1 MDFRLTD
8 EQQMLS
14 ETVSDL
20 LGEVC
25 TGADLRRLLA
35 SGQARDAARWQQI
48 VEMGLPGLMAPEAVG
63 GTALGPVEMAVVAM
77 AAGHAALPEPLV
89 DHAGVAV
96 PLLAEAGWAELAR
109 AAAGE
114 TIAVAHPAAALVAD
128 ADEAGWLVL
137 ADGDDLH
144 VVPRADVRLV
154 RAESI
159 DPFRRLFR
167 VAWEPTPATLL
178 ARGPGLWEAAKDRG
192 ALFAAAQLV
201 GLAQRAFDLSVAY
214 VSEREQFG
222 KPIGSF
228 QAVKHHLAT
237 AQVKVEFARPVV
249 LAAAALLAE
258 GSALAPVRIS
268 HAKLAATAAA
278 EIATHAAVQVHG
290 AMGYSWEV
298 DVHFVLKRA
307 LALGQ
312 AWGTPAW
319 HRARVAEHVLAGP
332 LGPDQTFA
340 MPTEAALE
348 PA

>member
-14 ETVSDL
+14 DTVSELFGDT
-20 LGEVC
+20 C
-25 TGADLRRLLA
+25 SGADLRRLLA
-35 SGQARDAARWQQI
+35 SGAARDGVRWQQI
-48 VEMGLPGLMAPEAVG
+48 VEMGLPGLMAPEVAG
-63 GTALGPVEMAVVAM
+63 GSGLGPVEMTLVAI
-77 AAGHAALPEPLV
+77 AAGYAALPEPLV

-96 PLLAEAGWAELAR
+96 PLLA
-109 AAAGE
+109 AAGSLDD
-114 TIAVAHPAAALVAD
+114 AVAGPTVAVGHPSAALVAD
-128 ADEAGWLVL
+128 ADEAAWLLL
-137 ADGDDLH
+137 ADGDDIH
-144 VVPRADVRLV
+144 RVPRDVVELSRV
-154 RAESI
+154 ESI

-167 VAWEPTPATLL
+167 VGWKPTASTVL
-178 ARGPGLWEAAKDRG
+178 AAGRGAELWAAAHDHG
-192 ALFAAAQLV
+192 ALFAAAQLL
-201 GLAQRAFDLSVAY
+201 GLAQRAIDLSVAY
-214 VSEREQFG
+214 ASEREQFG

-258 GSALAPVRIS
+258 GSPFAPARIS

-278 EIATHAAVQVHG
+278 DIATHAAVQVHG

-312 AWGTPAW
+312 AWGPPPF
-319 HRARVAEHVLAGP
+319 HRARVAEHVLRCP
-332 LGPDQTFA
+332 LGPDQTFPI
-340 MPTEAALE
+340 MTEAALE
-348 PA
+348 AA

>member
-1 MDFRLTD
+1 MDFRLSD
-8 EQQMLS
+8 EQQMLFD
-14 ETVSDL
+14 TVSAL
-20 LGEVC
+20 FAECC

-35 SGQARDAARWQQI
+35 EGKPRDEARWARI
-48 VEMGLPGLMAPEAVG
+48 VEMGLLEVMAPEMG
-63 GTALGPVEMAVVAM
+63 LGPVEMALVAL

-96 PLLAEAGWAELAR
+96 PLLA
-109 AAAGE
+109 AAGVALPE
-114 TIAVAHPAAALVAD
+114 GTVAVGAPLVAD
-128 ADEAGWLVL
+128 ADTADALLL
-137 ADGDDLH
+137 ADGDAIHL
-144 VVPRADVRLV
+144 VPRAEVQLERV
-154 RAESI
+154 ESV

-167 VAWEPTPATLL
+167 VHWQPGAPI
-178 ARGPGLWEAAKDRG
+178 ARDAALWAAAQDRG
-192 ALFAAAQLV
+192 ALFAAAQLI
-201 GLAQRAFDLSVAY
+201 GLAQRAIDLSVAY
-214 VSEREQFG
+214 TSERQQFG

-258 GSALAPVRIS
+258 GSPLAPTRIS

-278 EIATHAAVQVHG
+278 ELATHAAVQVHG

-312 AWGTPAW
+312 AWGTPGV
-319 HRARVAEHVLAGP
+319 HRARIAAHVLRAP
-332 LGPDQTFA
+332 LGPDRTFGEP
-340 MPTEAALE
+340 MREAVLE